1 MFDGALYDY
10 TYLLIIFFFAVDK
23 AVADSVAKLIP
34 DRFKERVIEAL
45 ESTRGKAAG
54 TSHKLLV
61 VCLPAR
67 VFVIFFH
74 FRHVLLLTFT
84 LISVNKCLEEY
95 FEANPIELNECRKD
109 HVEDQAL
116 SSDVIIVETD
126 TSSNSNSSSSAKE
139 SDDL

>member
-1 MFDGALYDY
+1 M
-10 TYLLIIFFFAVDK
+10 DK

-84 LISVNKCLEEY
+84 LISVVKCLEEY
-95 FEANPIELNECRKD
+95 FEANPIECRKD
-109 HVEDQAL
+109 HVEDDV
-116 SSDVIIVETD
+116 SSDGNRSDVIVIETD
-126 TSSNSNSSSSAKE
+126 TSSVSGSTSSAQQ

>member
-1 MFDGALYDY
+1 M
-10 TYLLIIFFFAVDK
+10 DK
-23 AVADSVAKLIP
+23 AVENSVSKIIP
-34 DRFKERVIEAL
+34 DRFKERLIEAL
-45 ESTRGKAAG
+45 ESNRGKAAG

-95 FEANPIELNECRKD
+95 FEANPIELKECRKD

-116 SSDVIIVETD
+116 SSDVIVVETD
-126 TSSNSNSSSSAKE
+126 TSSNSSSSAQQ

>member
-95 FEANPIELNECRKD
+95 FEANPIECRKD

-116 SSDVIIVETD
+116 SSDVIVVETD
-126 TSSNSNSSSSAKE
+126 TSSNSSSSAQQ